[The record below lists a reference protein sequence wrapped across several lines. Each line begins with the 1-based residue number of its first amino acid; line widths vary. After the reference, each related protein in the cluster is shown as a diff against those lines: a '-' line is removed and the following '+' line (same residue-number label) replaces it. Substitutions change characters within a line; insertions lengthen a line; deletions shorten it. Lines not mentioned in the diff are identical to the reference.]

1 MRALGDLVFLLGV
14 MGALSFLFALADIY
28 GG

>member
-1 MRALGDLVFLLGV
+1 MKALSDLFFLLGV